1 MIAGVLGLLFGLAAV
16 LALVVSLIPFLG
28 WLNWIT
34 SLPLAFVG
42 LILSRFSRGGWKTLG
57 TLINVAVI
65 IVALLRL
72 LLGGGVI

>member
-42 LILSRFSRGGWKTLG
+42 LIFSRFSRGAWKTLG
-57 TLINVAVI
+57 TVINVAVI
-65 IVALLRL
+65 VIALLRL